1 MVVPLHTVVSGPS
14 ENSDKDI
21 IGCVVSRTKEM
32 SSRTGDGKL
41 LLNCALNGHS
51 RLDWTCISLCPVHK
65 PIG

>member
-41 LLNCALNGHS
+41 LLNCALNVSLPFG
-51 RLDWTCISLCPVHK
+51 LDLYIPVS
-65 PIG
+65 GT